1 VPEPFNARAIL
12 SDLSL
17 GALAG
22 FILGWLDAIQLLL
35 AASSPVI
42 RASQKAPLHILWV
55 SPVMAAPV
63 LAVLAVVLGVA
74 ARSWGRNRSPVHA
87 PTIVLGVVSFVVIFL
102 AGSVL
107 GIFHRAA
114 VLLLALGGAISTA
127 RLARARRDALDRP
140 IRKGLVASLLVLPVV
155 ALLDTIY
162 PGVVERRAINSL
174 PPAAGGDNVIVLVL
188 DTVRWD
194 RFYRSDGVVVAP
206 YLEGLS
212 KEARWYSNAWA
223 SSSWSL
229 PSQATLLT
237 GLSPNEHGAD
247 WPRLE
252 LYDDVV
258 PVAAEL
264 ARRGVAAAAFSGN
277 DSWVIP
283 GLYGEGFVRFESLT
297 IATARHRSI
306 MGRVFR
312 PIL

>member
-1 VPEPFNARAIL
+1 
-12 SDLSL
+12 
-17 GALAG
+17 
-22 FILGWLDAIQLLL
+22 
-35 AASSPVI
+35 
-42 RASQKAPLHILWV
+42 
-55 SPVMAAPV
+55 
-63 LAVLAVVLGVA
+63 
-74 ARSWGRNRSPVHA
+74 
-87 PTIVLGVVSFVVIFL
+87 
-102 AGSVL
+102 
-107 GIFHRAA
+107 
-114 VLLLALGGAISTA
+114 
-127 RLARARRDALDRP
+127 
-140 IRKGLVASLLVLPVV
+140 VV

-283 GLYGEGFVRFESLT
+283 GLFGEGFVRFESLT

-312 PIL
+312 PILKLLGLDELSGGLPAEALLDKAWDFIQEQSGRPVFLYVCL